1 MHRVVYLRSPMK
13 RIMALSVV
21 SILLLSG
28 CGAVAFETPFPLE
41 QETTAKSIDLS
52 FRFSSKPTIREQNG
66 LLTIHLEGMTSQL
79 KEPKKPLLP
88 LFTHTYVLP
97 FGSTNI
103 TITCT
108 PKEIRTFTLTKK
120 ILASRLTTL
129 SKTTKKQ
136 PYELDSTI
144 YESTSFYPTSWYRC
158 DIGAGRDQDQNQ
170 VTFVKIICYPVRY
183 APATN
188 QITHASS
195 FDIQLTYE
203 SPNTMTQTTET
214 YDMVIIAPRSFK
226 AALAPLIDFKNSKGL
241 STTFKSVED
250 ILDQYTG
257 ADPPEQVKYFIKEAY
272 DTWGITYVLL
282 VGGLK
287 SHLYA
292 KDKDTRSAGWSGW
305 WVPVR
310 YVSIPQ
316 LDDEGCLS
324 DLYYGCLYNDTGA
337 FDSWDSNGDGIYA
350 AWDAP
355 GAAQDTFDLYPEV
368 YVGRLPATN
377 QREVRTLVQ
386 KIITYENTGPEQKPW
401 YKNFIGIG
409 GKTFDYFEGKP
420 DGEYLCDL
428 AYNHTKNA
436 IPDLNLI
443 NVYSSNKN
451 TTGFVPIAK
460 DIQTAISQGA
470 GFVLFQGHGNPLV
483 WDTIWFD
490 GQYPDDWCGGITLYH
505 FLKLR
510 NAEKLPI
517 IVVGGCHN
525 GLYNVSL
532 LKTLQDKTGANY
544 FCYGIPIPVCFS
556 WALVVKPH
564 GGAIASTGCT
574 GYGMGYEGD
583 PVSLSGELESNF
595 FYQIG
600 DGSTTLGQ
608 AHGRAIHKFLV
619 EEEIHQVEAFVITN
633 WALFGD
639 PSLKLGGYQR

>member
-13 RIMALSVV
+13 RIMAVSVV
-21 SILLLSG
+21 GLLILSG
-28 CGAVAFETPFPLE
+28 CGAVAFETPPVLE
-41 QETTAKSIDLS
+41 KKITTTNMTLS
-52 FRFSSKPTIREQNG
+52 FHFSSEPTIREQDG
-66 LLTIHLEGMTSQL
+66 LLTVHLEGLTSQVQV
-79 KEPKKPLLP
+79 PNKPLLP
-88 LFTHTYVLP
+88 LFTHTYLLP
-97 FGSTNI
+97 FGSKNI

-108 PKEIRTFTLTKK
+108 PKQINTITLPKK
-120 ILASRLTTL
+120 ILPSRLAALT
-129 SKTTKKQ
+129 KTTQIQTNQ
-136 PYELDSTI
+136 PDSSV
-144 YESTSFYPTSWYRC
+144 YDSALFYPNNWYRY
-158 DIGAGRDQDQNQ
+158 DIGAGRDQDNNQ

-183 APATN
+183 SPATD
-188 QITHASS
+188 QIMHASN
-195 FDIQLTYE
+195 FDIIITYE
-203 SPNTMTQTTET
+203 TPLQTPRTTDT
-214 YDMVIIAPRSFK
+214 YDLVIIAPRSFK
-226 AALAPLIDFKNSKGL
+226 AALTPLIDFKNTKGL

-250 ILDQYTG
+250 ILAQYTG
-257 ADPPEQVKYFIKEAY
+257 ADPPEQVKYFIKDAY

-292 KDKDTRSAGWSGW
+292 KDKDTRSAGWSSW

-324 DLYYGCLYNDTGA
+324 DLYYGCLYNQTGA

-355 GAAQDTFDLYPEV
+355 GAAQDTFDMYPEV
-368 YVGRLPATN
+368 YVGRLPVTTK
-377 QREVRTLVQ
+377 REVNNLVQ
-386 KIITYENTGPEQKPW
+386 KIITYESTGPEEKPW

-409 GKTFDYFEGKP
+409 GKTFDYYDGKP

-436 IPDLNLI
+436 IADLNLVK
-443 NVYSSNKN
+443 VYSSNKN
-451 TTGFVPIAK
+451 TTNYVPIAQ
-460 DIQTAISQGA
+460 DIQTTISQGA
-470 GFVLFQGHGNPLV
+470 GFVLFQGHGNPLI
-483 WDTIWFD
+483 WDTIWSD

-505 FLKLR
+505 FLRLR
-510 NAEKLPI
+510 NAEKLPV

-525 GLYNVSL
+525 GLYNTSL
-532 LKTLQDKTGANY
+532 LRTLWDKNGANY

-556 WALVVKPH
+556 WGLVVKPH

-595 FYQIG
+595 FYEIG
-600 DGSTTLGQ
+600 NGSTTLGQ
-608 AHGRAIHKFLV
+608 AHGRAIQKFLL
-619 EEEIHQVEAFVITN
+619 EEEINQVEAFVITN

-639 PSLKLGGYQR
+639 PSLQLGGYSN